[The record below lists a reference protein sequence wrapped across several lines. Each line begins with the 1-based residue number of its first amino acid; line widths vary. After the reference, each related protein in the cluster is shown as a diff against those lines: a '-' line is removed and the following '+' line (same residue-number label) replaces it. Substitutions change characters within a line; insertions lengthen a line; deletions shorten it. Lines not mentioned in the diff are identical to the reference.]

1 MGGVSLG
8 EGRNL
13 GCWVT
18 PKVLSPPC
26 SDSSDVGIGHAPT
39 ESPPLLAMLLQRP
52 NLPLGVPWGQLPP
65 WLSQCCCL
73 LPSPLVSCS
82 VGRLLCLRG
91 GDCAVQER
99 GQHPLP
105 AEVRGAAWGWGALGD
120 PSGCRALVLQGKA
133 EISGCKET
141 GLDLNVF

>member
-1 MGGVSLG
+1 MVEGHHLGGVSLG

-65 WLSQCCCL
+65 
-73 LPSPLVSCS
+73 
-82 VGRLLCLRG
+82 
-91 GDCAVQER
+91 
-99 GQHPLP
+99 
-105 AEVRGAAWGWGALGD
+105 
-120 PSGCRALVLQGKA
+120 
-133 EISGCKET
+133 
-141 GLDLNVF
+141 